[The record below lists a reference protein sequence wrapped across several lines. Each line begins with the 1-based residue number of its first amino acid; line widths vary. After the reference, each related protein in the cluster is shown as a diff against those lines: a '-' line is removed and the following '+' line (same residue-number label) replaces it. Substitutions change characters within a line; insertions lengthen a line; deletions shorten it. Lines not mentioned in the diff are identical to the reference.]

1 MSFRPNNPTHRYLYL
16 SMAVGGVAPAL
27 AGHLANTYGIA
38 SVLTLAMGGLALG
51 CVIGVFL
58 KETAPRKQRVAPAA
72 TNPV

>member
-1 MSFRPNNPTHRYLYL
+1 MGGGNHE
-16 SMAVGGVAPAL
+16 AV
-27 AGHLANTYGIA
+27 YGIA